1 PIMGGSFGA
10 LINKQALADTPKE
23 CLNWY
28 VFFVANCLAVSGG
41 LHGFNTSNISGILA
55 MTDFIKTFRLTS
67 YSATEY
73 SNISGWVT
81 SVIVLGYSS
90 NGSINQVIGGR
101 AIQGYTSGVGTVV
114 GPLFLAE
121 ISPRAIRGVLGAL
134 FSLVSLLVSGSI
146 MAVFSIF
153 PKILIGNGGSPSLS
167 RCFLVQSSFYSLAK
181 TTNDSSVSRGRL
193 DEIKSSAEEEIET
206 ARSTSWAGIIRNM
219 KSDDSLIR
227 RFVLVIIIQIGFN
240 FSGGNSI
247 TYYQSNILKS
257 LGLTSKTNSY
267 LFSGVYGLMKVS
279 AVIVYAVFLSERL
292 GRRAML
298 MIGGVGCMCC
308 VLFLTVYL
316 SLHPTASTSG
326 STGSYAYAAVASI
339 CLFAIFYGLS
349 WAPVAFGVAAETMSN
364 HMRSKAMTVFISVQ
378 YLVNFLL
385 TRFFPN
391 IVQSTGARGP
401 FLIFTVASGAIL
413 LFCYFAMPETK
424 GQSLESM
431 ANLFGS
437 HIWLNGLRYSIFR
450 DTFAHLQA
458 PLIDKDFRSYTD
470 DAASSPKK

>member
-1 PIMGGSFGA
+1 
-10 LINKQALADTPKE
+10 
-23 CLNWY
+23 
-28 VFFVANCLAVSGG
+28 
-41 LHGFNTSNISGILA
+41 
-55 MTDFIKTFRLTS
+55 
-67 YSATEY
+67 
-73 SNISGWVT
+73 
-81 SVIVLGYSS
+81 
-90 NGSINQVIGGR
+90 
-101 AIQGYTSGVGTVV
+101 
-114 GPLFLAE
+114 
-121 ISPRAIRGVLGAL
+121 
-134 FSLVSLLVSGSI
+134 
-146 MAVFSIF
+146 
-153 PKILIGNGGSPSLS
+153 
-167 RCFLVQSSFYSLAK
+167 
-181 TTNDSSVSRGRL
+181 
-193 DEIKSSAEEEIET
+193 
-206 ARSTSWAGIIRNM
+206 M

-339 CLFAIFYGLS
+339 CLVRHTNFCILHSPAILADQISQFAIFYGLS